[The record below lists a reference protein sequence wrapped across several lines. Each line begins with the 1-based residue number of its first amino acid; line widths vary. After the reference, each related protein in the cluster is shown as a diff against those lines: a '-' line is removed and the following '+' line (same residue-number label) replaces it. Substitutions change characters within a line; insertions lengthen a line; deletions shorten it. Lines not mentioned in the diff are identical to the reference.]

1 MADPCGQER
10 GQLLK
15 RFTESYFKT
24 VAQVVVGEPPADFKN
39 MAGREKSGRLQKAG
53 ASELVEGEAG
63 EIDSGVEAEED
74 GEGTG
79 RVFVCVCERGSDAWK
94 ARRVQR
100 GNGRGSS
107 RRLGTGSVV
116 ICRAR
121 PRGGSRKR
129 PRNSWRTGLGLVPD

>member
-79 RVFVCVCERGSDAWK
+79 RVFVCV
-94 ARRVQR
+94 
-100 GNGRGSS
+100 
-107 RRLGTGSVV
+107 
-116 ICRAR
+116 
-121 PRGGSRKR
+121 
-129 PRNSWRTGLGLVPD
+129 